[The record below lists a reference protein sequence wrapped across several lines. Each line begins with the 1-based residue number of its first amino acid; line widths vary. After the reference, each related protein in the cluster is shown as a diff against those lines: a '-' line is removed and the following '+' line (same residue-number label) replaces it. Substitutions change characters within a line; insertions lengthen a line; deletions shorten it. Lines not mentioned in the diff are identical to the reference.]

1 MEIKDLILKGIKS
14 LSDREYTN
22 PIFEARYILSKILEV
37 DVSYILAYPEKEV
50 NQNNIEKYEKVLERR
65 KKGEPLQYIFQE
77 CEFMGIKIFL
87 KEGVL
92 IPRPDTEISVE
103 KIIDISKE
111 KESIKILEIGSGS
124 GAVSLSLAKNLEH
137 SKIDAVDISEIAL
150 EVTRENVKRNKLSNI
165 NVFYSNLFSNVNE
178 KYDIIYSNPPY
189 IPTRDIDELQVEVK
203 SYEPM
208 LALDGGNDGLDFYR
222 LIIKEAMNFLEKEGY
237 LIFEI
242 GYNQGKDVSDL
253 LSEQGYEVLEVVKDL
268 SGKDRVVVSKI
279 S

>member
-50 NQNNIEKYEKVLERR
+50 SQNNIEKYEKVLERR

>member
-37 DVSYILAYPEKEV
+37 DVSYIIAYPEKEV
-50 NQNNIEKYEKVLERR
+50 NQNNIEKYEKILEKR

-87 KEGVL
+87 KKGVL

-124 GAVSLSLAKNLEH
+124 GAVSLSLAKNLEN

-150 EVTRENVKRNKLSNI
+150 EVTKENVKRNKLNNI